1 MSEII
6 SEITRKIEI
15 EINKLRSNKIFYKTA
30 FL

>member
-15 EINKLRSNKIFYKTA
+15 EINKLRPNKIFYKTV

>member
-15 EINKLRSNKIFYKTA
+15 NKLRLNKIFYKTA